1 MAVGI
6 YKQGQGYWV
15 RLMSA
20 IGFGL
25 LSLMG
30 VAWLWDQVNGIQI
43 GDIEPVFVSAAI
55 WSDAEAQALPK
66 ECRVQKETWAQV
78 RTFRALGRFGSL
90 GAAFR
95 ARR

>member
-30 VAWLWDQVNGIQI
+30 VAWLWDQINGIQI
-43 GDIEPVFVSAAI
+43 GDIEPVFVSRFAKV
-55 WSDAEAQALPK
+55 DARLVPALLP
-66 ECRVQKETWAQV
+66 R
-78 RTFRALGRFGSL
+78 SL
-90 GAAFR
+90 SNILM
-95 ARR
+95 